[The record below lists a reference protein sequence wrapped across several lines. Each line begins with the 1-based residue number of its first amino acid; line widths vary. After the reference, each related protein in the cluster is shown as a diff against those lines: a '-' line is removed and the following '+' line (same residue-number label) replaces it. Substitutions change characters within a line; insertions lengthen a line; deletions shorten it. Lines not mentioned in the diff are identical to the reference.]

1 MVSSEESTAH
11 NHHHRDDQM
20 DGGDGGLEEQPQQQ
34 QQQQPSSGDI
44 SCSICLDLVSDNG
57 GRSTAKL
64 HCGHEFHLD
73 CIGSAF
79 NMKGA
84 MQCPNC
90 RKVENGQW
98 LYANGSTRSFPEISI
113 DDWIPDEDAYDM
125 GYADMPFRLHWCPFG
140 EAAQIHSSFEEVE
153 SPPTAYHDPREHHAM
168 FAEQIAP
175 SSLPHSYF
183 AYFRPVPPASSRSM
197 NGIDDPNL
205 NNPWNVV
212 RGQNEIL
219 NPHIF
224 PALSIQY
231 QSWGRHS
238 SPFSPS
244 SSHVNNPAS
253 NPSATIRSTNIE
265 SNSTVRS
272 RARLFRLVQGSDPRV
287 ESSFVPHSTDTAAQP
302 HERVQAF
309 HHHLHHSV
317 SLTMP
322 SPVTPSFRRFDGHG
336 GSLPAMVP
344 TALPHDH
351 SAGFF
356 IFPPQSSSDRNAREE
371 HSLASHVPGWG
382 REHLPHFPN
391 VYSERET
398 SWGSPHRVTGSPD
411 SVNRSSGIWHR
422 TWC

>member
-20 DGGDGGLEEQPQQQ
+20 DGGDGGLEEQPQH

-168 FAEQIAP
+168 FAEQIVP